1 MKKFVFY
8 LMIVLL
14 MVALI
19 GCGGNAETDSKVE
32 SDTETD
38 NTPATETEV
47 PETKEHVHE
56 IVVDE
61 EPATC
66 STRGLR
72 KEYCASCGEVLSEE
86 ATPKLKH
93 TATDAADCTKDVI
106 CAHCGEVMEPAKG
119 HSWGESERTEATC
132 LENGKESKSC
142 TVCGA
147 VEEVTIPMLDHEIPA
162 ENVTNIVASTCT
174 EQGTVTGTCALC
186 GKVQTNRLPLA
197 HVVTDF
203 GDMTK
208 LTMVDGVLQ
217 GKCGSCGKQVDV
229 TEEIRLQLDFNAED
243 VDLAT
248 ELAKWSTTENGLEY
262 VSKTSDV
269 FAYVTKGNGATV
281 LRQNKAASGSSFID
295 YNHNLLS
302 DASYYVISFDWRITK
317 DANGTGMVAVFG
329 AAHRKSDG
337 SANFRTNV
345 AKIDRASLLV
355 TDGGTT
361 SYFTAEKDRWYS
373 FKIVVN
379 NTDGKA
385 YVYIDGTYYKTV
397 SDGFL
402 ISEAKQNSNGG
413 KFSWRMAE
421 YSMALS
427 PEFDNFKVSVIK

>member
-1 MKKFVFY
+1 MKKFAFY
-8 LMIVLL
+8 LIIALL
-14 MVALI
+14 AFALV
-19 GCGGNAETDSKVE
+19 GCGG
-32 SDTETD
+32 DTETD
-38 NTPATETEV
+38 VKTDSASETEA
-47 PETKEHVHE
+47 PEIESREHVHE
-56 IVVDE
+56 IIVDE

-66 STRGLR
+66 SARGLR
-72 KEYCASCGEVLSEE
+72 KEYCADCGEVFSEE

-262 VSKTSDV
+262 VSKTEDV
-269 FAYVTKGNGATV
+269 FGYVTKSNGRTV

-295 YNHNLLS
+295 YSHALLS
-302 DASYYVISFDWRITK
+302 DAAYYTISFDWRITK
-317 DANGTGMVAVFG
+317 DANGTGTVAVFG
-329 AAHRKSDG
+329 VGNRKPDG
-337 SANFRTNV
+337 TANFRANV
-345 AKIDRASLLV
+345 AKIDRTNLQVS
-355 TDGGTT
+355 DGLGL
-361 SYFTAEKDRWYS
+361 SYFNAEKDRWYS

-379 NTDGKA
+379 NVDGKA

-402 ISEAKQNSNGG
+402 ITAEKQNGNGG

-421 YSMALS
+421 YSMMLS
-427 PEFDNFKVSVIK
+427 PEFDNFKVSVIQ